1 MGTCRLW
8 PVMLLGAILAGGCGG
23 AAKPAPPADVDAMR
37 QRDVLEAGAAADTAV
52 SRIAIEVRDVNAIGR
67 TVRFRGRATN
77 NYEQSIDGVSYRLRL
92 LSTDG
97 SRPLRAEY
105 REVDGEITAGQTQPF
120 EIELESMYF
129 ATVPR
134 FVIDAIPRR
143 LGGEDF
149 TPPADWNR

>member
-1 MGTCRLW
+1 MGLCKLW
-8 PVMLLGAILAGGCGG
+8 PLALLVAIGCSG
-23 AAKPAPPADVDAMR
+23 AAAPAPPADGEAMR

-67 TVRFRGRATN
+67 SVRFRGRATN
-77 NYEQSIDGVSYRLRL
+77 DYEQPIDGVSYRLRL

-97 SRPLRAEY
+97 SRVLRAEY
-105 REVDGEITAGQTQPF
+105 REVDGEIAAGQTQPF

-134 FVIDAIPRR
+134 FVIDAVPRR

-149 TPPADWNR
+149 TPPADWSR